1 MDPGEDPRPGTEK
14 SQQETGN
21 TPAAIGWRRQKSCRD
36 RKNKR
41 GMVARKRCFCG
52 VRDELMSL
60 PDHEWAGMKPSKPD
74 QLVQAKPESRRHDRV
89 ANGRGRNAL
98 VTRGQPVHRSEEH
111 TSELQSLMRISD
123 SVFCLKTKT

>member
-52 VRDELMSL
+52 VRDELMSQ
-60 PDHEWAGMKPSKPD
+60 PDHEWAGMKPS
-74 QLVQAKPESRRHDRV
+74 
-89 ANGRGRNAL
+89 
-98 VTRGQPVHRSEEH
+98 RSEEH
-111 TSELQSLMRISD
+111 TSELQSLMRISYA
-123 SVFCLKTKT
+123 VLCLKQKKQTS